1 MQKGVFPLGVYSI
14 PMHNLRMAESVCEG
28 HPDKLADLIADK
40 LLDATL
46 EKDPFART
54 SFEIMVTTGL
64 VIVGGELSTDAFID
78 IQRVVRGTI
87 KEVGYTEPDL
97 GFDADTC
104 GVIQTI
110 DEQSPEIA
118 LGISSEGAGDTAI
131 VVGYATKEAPNLM
144 PWPIT
149 IAHSITKRVSEYRK
163 IGKLP
168 FLRPDGKCLVVMDY
182 EDGVPKK
189 VEAVYLYVQ
198 HDPDISL
205 KQLRNLLTEEVI
217 LKQLPE
223 HLLSPST
230 RIEVNPS
237 GRFVF
242 GGPAADTGLTGRKI
256 ISDAYGD
263 IGFSGGSAFS
273 GKDPTKTDRAG
284 SYIARY
290 IAKNIVAAG
299 LADKCLVQIGYAF
312 GLPEPVAFDIETFG
326 TLKVDKDKLLS
337 AVREIFPLK
346 PLEIIEF
353 LDLRRPIYSQTAV
366 YGQFGKPNLPW
377 ERTDKVEELKKR
389 LL

>member
-1 MQKGVFPLGVYSI
+1 
-14 PMHNLRMAESVCEG
+14 LRMAESVCEG

-40 LLDATL
+40 LLDACL
-46 EKDPFART
+46 EKDPFARS

-64 VIVGGELSTDAFID
+64 VIVGGELSTEAFID
-78 IQRVVRGTI
+78 IQRIVRGTI

-118 LGISSEGAGDTAI
+118 LGVSSEGAGDTAI
-131 VVGYATKEAPNLM
+131 VVGYATKEASNLM

-149 IAHSITKRVSEYRK
+149 IAHDITKRVSEYRK
-163 IGKLP
+163 VGKLP
-168 FLRPDGKCLVVMDY
+168 FLRPDGKCLVAMDY
-182 EDGVPKK
+182 EDGKPKK
-189 VEAVYLYVQ
+189 IEAIYLYVQ
-198 HDPDISL
+198 HDPDIPL
-205 KQLRNLLTEEVI
+205 KQLRNLIKEEVI
-217 LKQLPE
+217 LKSVPAE
-223 HLLSPST
+223 LLSPNT

-256 ISDAYGD
+256 VSDAYGD

-290 IAKNIVAAG
+290 IAKNIVAAD
-299 LADKCLVQIGYAF
+299 LAEKCLVQIGYAF
-312 GLPEPVAFDIETFG
+312 GLTEPVAFDIETFG
-326 TLKVDKDKLLS
+326 TEKVNKEKLVQVVKD
-337 AVREIFPLK
+337 IFPLR
-346 PLEIIEF
+346 PLEIIEY
-353 LDLRRPIYSQTAV
+353 LDLRKPIYSQTAV
-366 YGQFGKPNLPW
+366 YGQFGKENLPW
-377 ERTDKVEELKKR
+377 EKTDKVELLKEK

>member
-1 MQKGVFPLGVYSI
+1 
-14 PMHNLRMAESVCEG
+14 MHNLRMAESVCEG

-40 LLDATL
+40 LLDACL

-54 SFEIMVTTGL
+54 SFEVMVTTGL
-64 VIVGGELSTDAFID
+64 VTVGGELSTEAFID
-78 IQRVVRGTI
+78 VPRIVRSAI
-87 KEVGYTEPDL
+87 KEVGYTEPEL

-104 GVIQTI
+104 GVIQTL

-131 VVGYATKEAPNLM
+131 VVGYAVKEAPNLM

-149 IAHSITKRVSEYRK
+149 IAHSITKTVSEYRK

-182 EDGVPKK
+182 EDGKPKK
-189 VEAVYLYVQ
+189 VTAVYLYVQ

-205 KQLRNLLTEEVI
+205 RQLRNLLTEEVI
-217 LKQLPE
+217 LKLLPE
-223 HLLSPST
+223 HLLSPDT
-230 RIEVNPS
+230 KIEVNPS

-242 GGPAADTGLTGRKI
+242 GGPAADTGITGRKI
-256 ISDAYGD
+256 VSDAYGD

-284 SYIARY
+284 SYMARY

-299 LADKCLVQIGYAF
+299 LAQKCLVQIGYAF
-312 GLPEPVAFDIETFG
+312 GLSEPVAFDIETFG
-326 TLKVDKDKLLS
+326 TEKVDKDKLVEVVKKL
-337 AVREIFPLK
+337 FPLK
-346 PLEIIEF
+346 PLEIIEY
-353 LDLRRPIYSQTAV
+353 LDLRKPIYSQTAV
-366 YGQFGKPNLPW
+366 YGQFGKEKLPW
-377 ERTDKVEELKKR
+377 EKTDMVDKLKEEL
-389 LL
+389 L

>member
-1 MQKGVFPLGVYSI
+1 
-14 PMHNLRMAESVCEG
+14 MHNLRMAESVCEG

-64 VIVGGELSTDAFID
+64 VIVGGELSTDAFVD

-104 GVIQTI
+104 GVIQTL

-131 VVGYATKEAPNLM
+131 VVGYATREAPNLM
-144 PWPIT
+144 PWHIT
-149 IAHSITKRVSEYRK
+149 IAHSITKTVSEYRK
-163 IGKLP
+163 IGRLP

-182 EDGVPKK
+182 EDGEPKK
-189 VEAVYLYVQ
+189 IEAVYLYVQ
-198 HDPDISL
+198 HDPDVSL
-205 KQLRNLLTEEVI
+205 KQLRNLLTEEVVLKI
-217 LKQLPE
+217 LPD
-223 HLLSPST
+223 HLVSPST
-230 RIEVNPS
+230 RIEINPS

-284 SYIARY
+284 SYMARY

-312 GLPEPVAFDIETFG
+312 GVSEPVAFDIETFG
-326 TLKVDKDKLLS
+326 TERVDKERLRK
-337 AVREIFPLK
+337 AVAEIFPLR

-377 ERTDKVEELKKR
+377 EKTDKVELLKEK

>member
-1 MQKGVFPLGVYSI
+1 
-14 PMHNLRMAESVCEG
+14 MAESVCEG
-28 HPDKLADLIADK
+28 HPDKLADLIADN
-40 LLDATL
+40 LVDAVL

-54 SFEIMVTTGL
+54 SFEVMVTTGL
-64 VIVGGELSTDAFID
+64 VFVGGELSTEAFVD
-78 IQRVVRGTI
+78 IQRVVRKII

-104 GVIQTI
+104 GIIQSI

-118 LGISSEGAGDTAI
+118 LGVFAEGAGDTAI

-149 IAHSITKRVSEYRK
+149 IAHTLTKKVSEYRK
-163 IGKLP
+163 IGRLP
-168 FLRPDGKCLVVMDY
+168 FLRPDGKCLVAMDY
-182 EDGVPKK
+182 EDGKPKK
-189 VEAVYLYVQ
+189 LLSVILYVQ

-205 KQLRNLLTEEVI
+205 KQLRNLLIEEVI
-217 LKQLPE
+217 LKSLPDYF
-223 HLLSPST
+223 LAPDT

-242 GGPAADTGLTGRKI
+242 GGPAADTGVTGRKI
-256 ISDAYGD
+256 VSDAYGD

-284 SYIARY
+284 SYMARY

-299 LADKCLVQIGYAF
+299 LADRCLVQIGYAF
-312 GLPEPVAFDIETFG
+312 GISEPVAFDIETFG
-326 TLKVDKDKLLS
+326 TEKVDKNKLLK
-337 AVREIFPLK
+337 VVKEIFPLK
-346 PLEIIEF
+346 PLEIIEH
-353 LDLRRPIYSQTAV
+353 LNLRRPIYSQTAV
-366 YGQFGKPNLPW
+366 YGQFGKENLPW
-377 ERTDKVEELKKR
+377 EKTDKVDLLKEK

>member
-1 MQKGVFPLGVYSI
+1 
-14 PMHNLRMAESVCEG
+14 MAESVCEG

-40 LLDATL
+40 LLDAAL

-54 SFEIMVTTGL
+54 SFEVMVTTGL
-64 VIVGGELSTDAFID
+64 VIVGGELSTEAFID
-78 IQRVVRGTI
+78 IQRIVRGTI
-87 KEVGYTEPDL
+87 KEVGYTEPEL

-104 GVIQTI
+104 GVIQTL

-131 VVGYATKEAPNLM
+131 VVGYATKEAPSLM

-182 EDGVPKK
+182 ENGQPKK
-189 VEAVYLYVQ
+189 VKAVYLYVQ

-205 KQLRNLLTEEVI
+205 KQLRSLLTEEVV
-217 LKQLPE
+217 LKLLPE
-223 HLLSPST
+223 HLLSPDT
-230 RIEVNPS
+230 QIEVNPS

-256 ISDAYGD
+256 VSDAYGD

-284 SYIARY
+284 SYAARY
-290 IAKNIVAAG
+290 IAKNIVAAS
-299 LADKCLVQIGYAF
+299 LAERVLVQIGYAF
-312 GLPEPVAFDIETFG
+312 GLSEPVALDIETFG
-326 TLKVDKDKLLS
+326 TSKVDEEKLTRV
-337 AVREIFPLK
+337 VREIFPLK
-346 PLEIIEF
+346 HLEIIEA

-366 YGQFGKPNLPW
+366 YGQFGKDYLPW
-377 ERTDKVEELKKR
+377 ERTDKVELLKEK

>member
-1 MQKGVFPLGVYSI
+1 
-14 PMHNLRMAESVCEG
+14 MHNLRMAESVCEG

-40 LLDATL
+40 LLDACL
-46 EKDPFART
+46 ERDPFART
-54 SFEIMVTTGL
+54 SFEVMVTTGL
-64 VIVGGELSTDAFID
+64 VTVGGELSTEAFID
-78 IQRVVRGTI
+78 VPRIVRSAI
-87 KEVGYTEPDL
+87 KEVGYTEPEL

-104 GVIQTI
+104 GVIQTL

-131 VVGYATKEAPNLM
+131 VVGYATREAPNLM

-149 IAHSITKRVSEYRK
+149 IAHSITKTVSEYRK
-163 IGKLP
+163 IGRLP

-182 EDGVPKK
+182 EDGRPKK
-189 VEAVYLYVQ
+189 VTAVYLYVQ

-217 LKQLPE
+217 LKLLPE
-223 HLLSPST
+223 HLLSPDT

-242 GGPAADTGLTGRKI
+242 GGPAADTGITGRKI
-256 ISDAYGD
+256 VSDAYGD

-284 SYIARY
+284 SYMARY

-299 LADKCLVQIGYAF
+299 LAQKCLVQIGYAF
-312 GLPEPVAFDIETFG
+312 GIGQPVAFDIETFG
-326 TLKVDKDKLLS
+326 TERVDKERLTRVVRKL
-337 AVREIFPLK
+337 FPLR
-346 PLEIIEF
+346 PLEIIEY

-366 YGQFGKPNLPW
+366 YGQFGKEKLPW
-377 ERTDKVEELKKR
+377 EKTDMAEKLREEL
-389 LL
+389 L

>member
-1 MQKGVFPLGVYSI
+1 
-14 PMHNLRMAESVCEG
+14 MAESVCEG

-40 LLDATL
+40 LLDACL

-54 SFEIMVTTGL
+54 SFEVMVTTGL

-78 IQRVVRGTI
+78 IQRIVRGTI
-87 KEVGYTEPDL
+87 KEVGYTEPEL

-104 GVIQTI
+104 GVIQAI

-144 PWPIT
+144 PWAIT
-149 IAHSITKRVSEYRK
+149 IAHNITKTVSEYRK
-163 IGKLP
+163 LGKLP

-182 EDGVPKK
+182 EDGKPKK
-189 VEAVYLYVQ
+189 VVSVYLYVQ
-198 HDPDISL
+198 HDPDVSL
-205 KQLRNLLTEEVI
+205 NQLRNLLREEVVFKI
-217 LKQLPE
+217 LPD
-223 HLLSPST
+223 HLVAPDT

-256 ISDAYGD
+256 VSDAYGD

-290 IAKNIVAAG
+290 IAKNVVAAG
-299 LADKCLVQIGYAF
+299 IAERCLVQIGYAF
-312 GLPEPVAFDIETFG
+312 GLSEPVAFEIETFG
-326 TLKVDKDKLLS
+326 TSKVDEEKLKR
-337 AVREIFPLK
+337 VVKETFPLK
-346 PLEIIEF
+346 PLEIIEY

-366 YGQFGKPNLPW
+366 YGQFGKENLPW
-377 ERTDKVEELKKR
+377 EKTDKVEELRKR
-389 LL
+389 LF

>member
-1 MQKGVFPLGVYSI
+1 
-14 PMHNLRMAESVCEG
+14 MAESVCEG

-40 LLDATL
+40 LLDACL

-64 VIVGGELSTDAFID
+64 VIVGGELSTEAFID
-78 IQRVVRGTI
+78 IQKVVRGTI

-118 LGISSEGAGDTAI
+118 LGISAEGAGDTAI

-149 IAHSITKRVSEYRK
+149 IAHSITKKVSEYRK

-182 EDGVPKK
+182 EGGVPKK
-189 VEAVYLYVQ
+189 IESIYLYVQ

-217 LKQLPE
+217 IKTLPS

-230 RIEVNPS
+230 KIEVNPS

-284 SYIARY
+284 SYMARY

-299 LADKCLVQIGYAF
+299 LADRCLVQIGYAF
-312 GLPEPVAFDIETFG
+312 GVSEPVALDIETFG
-326 TLKVDKDKLLS
+326 TEKVNKEKLLK
-337 AVREIFPLK
+337 AIKEVFPLK
-346 PLEIIEF
+346 PLDIIKF
-353 LDLRRPIYSQTAV
+353 LDLRKPIYAQTAV
-366 YGQFGKPNLPW
+366 YGQFGKDYLPW
-377 ERTDKVEELKKR
+377 EKTDKVDELKEK
-389 LL
+389 LF

>member
-1 MQKGVFPLGVYSI
+1 
-14 PMHNLRMAESVCEG
+14 MHNLRMAESVCEG

-40 LLDATL
+40 LLDACL
-46 EKDPFART
+46 ERDPFART
-54 SFEIMVTTGL
+54 SFEVMVTTGL
-64 VIVGGELSTDAFID
+64 VTVGGELSTEAFID
-78 IQRVVRGTI
+78 VPRIVRSAI
-87 KEVGYTEPDL
+87 KEVGYTEPEL

-104 GVIQTI
+104 GVIQTL

-131 VVGYATKEAPNLM
+131 VVGYATREAPNLM

-149 IAHSITKRVSEYRK
+149 IAHSITKTVSEYRK

-182 EDGVPKK
+182 EDGQPKK
-189 VEAVYLYVQ
+189 VTAVYLYVQ

-217 LKQLPE
+217 LKLLPG
-223 HLLSPST
+223 HLLSPDT

-242 GGPAADTGLTGRKI
+242 GGPAADTGITGRKI
-256 ISDAYGD
+256 VSDAYGD

-284 SYIARY
+284 SYMARY

-299 LADKCLVQIGYAF
+299 LAQKCLVQIGYAF
-312 GLPEPVAFDIETFG
+312 GIGEPVAFDIETFG
-326 TLKVDKDKLLS
+326 TERVDKERLAQ
-337 AVREIFPLK
+337 AVRKLFPLR
-346 PLEIIEF
+346 PLEIIEY
-353 LDLRRPIYSQTAV
+353 LNLRRPIYSQTAV
-366 YGQFGKPNLPW
+366 YGQFGKEKLPW
-377 ERTDKVEELKKR
+377 EKTDMVEKLKEEL
-389 LL
+389 L

>member
-1 MQKGVFPLGVYSI
+1 
-14 PMHNLRMAESVCEG
+14 LRMAESVCEG

-40 LLDATL
+40 LLDACL
-46 EKDPFART
+46 EKDPFARS

-64 VIVGGELSTDAFID
+64 VIVGGELSTEAFID
-78 IQRVVRGTI
+78 IQRIVRGTI
-87 KEVGYTEPDL
+87 KEVGYTEPEL

-118 LGISSEGAGDTAI
+118 LGVSSEGAGDTAI

-149 IAHSITKRVSEYRK
+149 IAHTITKTVSEYRK

-182 EDGVPKK
+182 ENEKPKK
-189 VEAVYLYVQ
+189 IEAIYLYVQ
-198 HDPDISL
+198 HDPDIPL
-205 KQLRNLLTEEVI
+205 KQLRNLIKEEVI
-217 LKQLPE
+217 LKSVPAE
-223 HLLSPST
+223 LLSPNT
-230 RIEVNPS
+230 KIEVNPS

-256 ISDAYGD
+256 VSDAYGD

-290 IAKNIVAAG
+290 IAKNIVAAD
-299 LADKCLVQIGYAF
+299 LAEKCLVQIGYAF
-312 GLPEPVAFDIETFG
+312 GLSEPVAFDIETFG
-326 TLKVDKDKLLS
+326 TEKVDKEKLIQ
-337 AVREIFPLK
+337 VVKDIFPLR
-346 PLEIIEF
+346 PLEIIEY
-353 LDLRRPIYSQTAV
+353 LNLRRPIYSQTAV
-366 YGQFGKPNLPW
+366 YGQFGKEKLPW
-377 ERTDKVEELKKR
+377 EKTDKVELLKEK

>member
-1 MQKGVFPLGVYSI
+1 
-14 PMHNLRMAESVCEG
+14 MAESVCEG

-40 LLDATL
+40 LLDACL

-54 SFEIMVTTGL
+54 SFEIMITTGL
-64 VIVGGELSTDAFID
+64 VIVGGELSTEAFID
-78 IQRVVRGTI
+78 IQRIVRGTI
-87 KEVGYTEPDL
+87 KEVGYTEPEL

-131 VVGYATKEAPNLM
+131 VVGYAVNEAPNLM

-149 IAHSITKRVSEYRK
+149 IAHSITKTVSEYRK

-182 EDGVPKK
+182 ENGKPKK
-189 VEAVYLYVQ
+189 VDAVYLYVQ

-217 LKQLPE
+217 LKKLPE
-223 HLLSPST
+223 HLVSPDT
-230 RIEVNPS
+230 KIEVNPS

-263 IGFSGGSAFS
+263 IGLSGGSAFS

-312 GLPEPVAFDIETFG
+312 GLSEPVAFDIETFD
-326 TLKVDKDKLLS
+326 TEKVDKEKLLK
-337 AVREIFPLK
+337 AVKEIFPLK
-346 PLEIIEF
+346 PLEIIEY
-353 LDLRRPIYSQTAV
+353 LDLRKPIYAQTAV
-366 YGQFGKPNLPW
+366 YGQFGKEKLPW
-377 ERTDKVEELKKR
+377 EKIDKVEELKEK

>member
-1 MQKGVFPLGVYSI
+1 
-14 PMHNLRMAESVCEG
+14 MHNLRMAESVCEG

-40 LLDATL
+40 LLDACL
-46 EKDPFART
+46 EKDPFARS

-64 VIVGGELSTDAFID
+64 VIVGGELSTEAFID
-78 IQRVVRGTI
+78 IQRIVRGTI

-118 LGISSEGAGDTAI
+118 LGVSSEGAGDTAI
-131 VVGYATKEAPNLM
+131 VVGYATREAPNLM

-149 IAHSITKRVSEYRK
+149 IAHKITKTVSEYRK

-182 EDGVPKK
+182 QNGKPQKI
-189 VEAVYLYVQ
+189 EAVYLYVQ
-198 HDPDISL
+198 HDPDIGL
-205 KQLRNLLTEEVI
+205 KQLRNLLTEEVVLKI
-217 LKQLPE
+217 LPS

-284 SYIARY
+284 SYMARY

-299 LADKCLVQIGYAF
+299 IADKCLVQIGYAF
-312 GLPEPVAFDIETFG
+312 GISEPVAFDIETFG
-326 TLKVDKDKLLS
+326 TEKVEKDKLIRV
-337 AVREIFPLK
+337 AKEIFPLK
-346 PLEIIEF
+346 PLDIIEHF
-353 LDLRRPIYSQTAV
+353 DLRRPIYSQTAV
-366 YGQFGKPNLPW
+366 YGQFGKENLPW
-377 ERTDKVEELKKR
+377 EKTDKVDELKEK

>member
-1 MQKGVFPLGVYSI
+1 
-14 PMHNLRMAESVCEG
+14 MHNLRMAESVCEG

-40 LLDATL
+40 LLDACL
-46 EKDPFART
+46 EKDPFARS

-64 VIVGGELSTDAFID
+64 VIVGGELSTEAFID
-78 IQRVVRGTI
+78 IQRIVRGTI

-118 LGISSEGAGDTAI
+118 LGVSSEGAGDTAI
-131 VVGYATKEAPNLM
+131 VVGYATREAPNLM

-149 IAHSITKRVSEYRK
+149 IAHKITKTVSEYRK

-182 EDGVPKK
+182 QNGKPQKI
-189 VEAVYLYVQ
+189 EAVYLYVQ
-198 HDPDISL
+198 HDPDIGL
-205 KQLRNLLTEEVI
+205 KQLRNLLTEEVVLKI
-217 LKQLPE
+217 LPS

-284 SYIARY
+284 SYMARY

-299 LADKCLVQIGYAF
+299 VADKCLVQIGYAF
-312 GLPEPVAFDIETFG
+312 GISEPVAFDIETFG
-326 TLKVDKDKLLS
+326 TEKVEKDKLIRV
-337 AVREIFPLK
+337 AKEIFPLK
-346 PLEIIEF
+346 PLDIIEHF
-353 LDLRRPIYSQTAV
+353 NLRRPIYSQTAV
-366 YGQFGKPNLPW
+366 YGQFGKENLPW
-377 ERTDKVEELKKR
+377 EKTDKVDELKEK

>member
-1 MQKGVFPLGVYSI
+1 
-14 PMHNLRMAESVCEG
+14 MHNLRMAESVCEG

-40 LLDATL
+40 LLDACL
-46 EKDPFART
+46 EKDPFARS

-64 VIVGGELSTDAFID
+64 VIVGGELSTEAFID
-78 IQRVVRGTI
+78 IQRIVRGTI

-118 LGISSEGAGDTAI
+118 LGVSSEGAGDTAI
-131 VVGYATKEAPNLM
+131 VVGYATREAPNLM

-149 IAHSITKRVSEYRK
+149 IAHKITKTVSEYRK

-182 EDGVPKK
+182 QNGKPQKI
-189 VEAVYLYVQ
+189 EAVYLYVQ
-198 HDPDISL
+198 HDPDIGL
-205 KQLRNLLTEEVI
+205 KQLRNLLTEEVV
-217 LKQLPE
+217 LKALPG

-284 SYIARY
+284 SYVARY
-290 IAKNIVAAG
+290 IAKNIVASG
-299 LADKCLVQIGYAF
+299 IADKCLVQIGYAF
-312 GLPEPVAFDIETFG
+312 GISEPVAFDIETFG
-326 TLKVDKDKLLS
+326 TERVDKGKLIEV
-337 AVREIFPLK
+337 AKEIFPLK
-346 PLEIIEF
+346 PLDIIEYF
-353 LDLRRPIYSQTAV
+353 DLRKPIYAKTAV
-366 YGQFGKPNLPW
+366 YGQFGKENLPW
-377 ERTDKVEELKKR
+377 EKTDKVGELKEK

>member
-1 MQKGVFPLGVYSI
+1 
-14 PMHNLRMAESVCEG
+14 MAESVCEG

-40 LLDATL
+40 LLDACL
-46 EKDPFART
+46 ERDPFART
-54 SFEIMVTTGL
+54 SFEVMVTTGL
-64 VIVGGELSTDAFID
+64 VTVGGELSTEAFID
-78 IQRVVRGTI
+78 VPRIVRSAI
-87 KEVGYTEPDL
+87 KEVGYTEPEL

-104 GVIQTI
+104 GVIQTL

-131 VVGYATKEAPNLM
+131 VVGYATREAPNLM

-149 IAHSITKRVSEYRK
+149 IAHSITKTVSEYRK
-163 IGKLP
+163 IGRLP

-182 EDGVPKK
+182 EDGEPKK
-189 VEAVYLYVQ
+189 VTAVYLYVQ

-217 LKQLPE
+217 LKLLPE
-223 HLLSPST
+223 HLLSPDT

-242 GGPAADTGLTGRKI
+242 GGPAADTGITGRKI
-256 ISDAYGD
+256 VSDAYGD

-284 SYIARY
+284 SYMARY

-299 LADKCLVQIGYAF
+299 LAQKCLVQIGYAF
-312 GLPEPVAFDIETFG
+312 GIGQPVAFDIETFG
-326 TLKVDKDKLLS
+326 TEKVDKERLTRVVKKL
-337 AVREIFPLK
+337 FPLR
-346 PLEIIEF
+346 PLEIIEY

-366 YGQFGKPNLPW
+366 YGQFGKEKLPW
-377 ERTDKVEELKKR
+377 EKTDMAEKLREEL
-389 LL
+389 L

>member
-1 MQKGVFPLGVYSI
+1 
-14 PMHNLRMAESVCEG
+14 MHNLRMAESVCEG

-40 LLDATL
+40 LLDAAL

-54 SFEIMVTTGL
+54 SFEVMVTTGL
-64 VIVGGELSTDAFID
+64 VIVGGELSTEAFID

-87 KEVGYTEPDL
+87 KEVGYTEPEL

-118 LGISSEGAGDTAI
+118 LGISAEGAGDTAI
-131 VVGYATKEAPNLM
+131 VVGYATREAPNLM
-144 PWPIT
+144 PWAIT
-149 IAHSITKRVSEYRK
+149 LAHSITKKVSEYRK
-163 IGKLP
+163 IGRLP

-182 EDGVPKK
+182 EDGRPKR

-198 HDPDISL
+198 HDPDIALS
-205 KQLRNLLTEEVI
+205 QLRSLLREEVV
-217 LKQLPE
+217 LKVIPKE
-223 HLLSPST
+223 LLYEGT
-230 RIEVNPS
+230 KIGINPS

-242 GGPAADTGLTGRKI
+242 GGPAADTGITGRKI
-256 ISDAYGD
+256 VSDAYGD

-290 IAKNIVAAG
+290 IAKNVVAAD
-299 LADKCLVQIGYAF
+299 LAERCLVQIGYAF
-312 GLPEPVAFDIETFG
+312 GLSEPVAFDIETFG
-326 TLKVDKDKLLS
+326 TEKVDKDKLTA

-353 LDLRRPIYSQTAV
+353 LNLRRPIYAQTAV
-366 YGQFGKPNLPW
+366 YGQFGKENLPW
-377 ERTDKVEELKKR
+377 EKTDMAEKLKEK